1 MIKLIRLDYRLLHGQ
16 VVFAWTGH
24 TGAQRI
30 IVVDDD
36 AANDELKKSALMLSK
51 PAGVRLNIFTLE
63 KALAKMPKV
72 ETLNESI
79 MMIFGNTA
87 TLRAFCERWPK
98 IVQEVKRIN
107 YGGVANKAGARA
119 YDDAIF
125 LTPAEQADT
134 QALLNMGLSIYSQQ
148 TPSHKVVPIEHL

>member
-1 MIKLIRLDYRLLHGQ
+1 MIKLVRLDYRLLHGQ

-36 AANDELKKSALMLSK
+36 AANDELKKSALGLSK

-72 ETLNESI
+72 ETLNENI
-79 MMIFGNTA
+79 MMIFGNVA
-87 TLRAFCERWPK
+87 TLKAFCDAYPK
-98 IVQEVKRIN
+98 IKEIN
-107 YGGVANKAGARA
+107 YGGLANRAGTKAYGQ
-119 YDDAIF
+119 AIF
-125 LTPAEQADT
+125 LTEEEVAQT
-134 QALLNMGLSIYSQQ
+134 RSLLERGIHIYVQQ
-148 TPSHKVVPIEHL
+148 TPGHKKETLSL